1 MTEPKTKKCEVCGEK
16 KPIQDF
22 SKAYKNR
29 CKACVAAEARMH
41 RASQEAATERIRPRL
56 KDGVHRVGS
65 RVVVFKKARIRA
77 TGEIV
82 EVTPQDEPM
91 TYSGYPYKAADGEV
105 EWTYEDKDG
114 YTHEEYHTCPICNG
128 SGNSS
133 PAIEEPTGRM
143 IPIQTTVIGI
153 YENIFNAYQVLML
166 CDAME
171 MLGIDKCKY
180 VASSNANGNS
190 FILTDEI
197 TVVICPCI
205 ADTPSVWVNRKRK

>member
-1 MTEPKTKKCEVCGEK
+1 MTEPKTKKCEVCGEI

-41 RASQEAATERIRPRL
+41 RASQEAAAERIRLRL

-91 TYSGYPYKAADGEV
+91 TYSGYPYKAADGRLIPACALQFEP
-105 EWTYEDKDG
+105 EIDWEQRRYEIAKDVTAAMYSKETEG
-114 YTHEEYHTCPICNG
+114 KYSNPEMIADL
-128 SGNSS
+128 
-133 PAIEEPTGRM
+133 AIR
-143 IPIQTTVIGI
+143 
-153 YENIFNAYQVLML
+153 
-166 CDAME
+166 
-171 MLGIDKCKY
+171 
-180 VASSNANGNS
+180 VAT
-190 FILTDEI
+190 ILTD
-197 TVVICPCI
+197 
-205 ADTPSVWVNRKRK
+205 KLK

>member
-41 RASQEAATERIRPRL
+41 RASQESAAERIRPRL

-91 TYSGYPYKAADGEV
+91 TYSSYPYKAADGRLIPACALQFEP
-105 EWTYEDKDG
+105 EIDWEQRRYEIAKSIMAVNMND
-114 YTHEEYHTCPICNG
+114 
-128 SGNSS
+128 
-133 PAIEEPTGRM
+133 
-143 IPIQTTVIGI
+143 
-153 YENIFNAYQVLML
+153 LML
-166 CDAME
+166 VTKTPECEQSTKEVIAKIAE
-171 MLGIDKCKY
+171 MSVYSANTLIDKLQKGD
-180 VASSNANGNS
+180 VQ
-190 FILTDEI
+190 
-197 TVVICPCI
+197 
-205 ADTPSVWVNRKRK
+205 

>member
-41 RASQEAATERIRPRL
+41 RASQEAAAERIRPRL

-91 TYSGYPYKAADGEV
+91 TYSGYPYKAADGRLIPACALQFEPEIDWEQRRYEIAKDIFVHRLTLPQERLSLTEEADAEIAV
-105 EWTYEDKDG
+105 EL
-114 YTHEEYHTCPICNG
+114 
-128 SGNSS
+128 
-133 PAIEEPTGRM
+133 A
-143 IPIQTTVIGI
+143 
-153 YENIFNAYQVLML
+153 
-166 CDAME
+166 DALVE
-171 MLGIDKCKY
+171 ALKKH
-180 VASSNANGNS
+180 
-190 FILTDEI
+190 
-197 TVVICPCI
+197 P
-205 ADTPSVWVNRKRK
+205 K

>member
-41 RASQEAATERIRPRL
+41 RASQEAAAERIRPRL

-91 TYSGYPYKAADGEV
+91 TYSSYPYKAADGRLIPACALQFEP
-105 EWTYEDKDG
+105 EIDWEQRRYEIAKDVTAAMYSKETEG
-114 YTHEEYHTCPICNG
+114 KYSNPEMIADL
-128 SGNSS
+128 
-133 PAIEEPTGRM
+133 AIR
-143 IPIQTTVIGI
+143 
-153 YENIFNAYQVLML
+153 
-166 CDAME
+166 
-171 MLGIDKCKY
+171 
-180 VASSNANGNS
+180 VAT
-190 FILTDEI
+190 ILTD
-197 TVVICPCI
+197 
-205 ADTPSVWVNRKRK
+205 KLK

>member
-41 RASQEAATERIRPRL
+41 RASQEAAAERIRPRL

-91 TYSGYPYKAADGEV
+91 TYSGYPYKAADGRLIPACALQFEP
-105 EWTYEDKDG
+105 EIDWEQRRYEIAKDVTAAMYSKETEG
-114 YTHEEYHTCPICNG
+114 KYSNPEMIADL
-128 SGNSS
+128 
-133 PAIEEPTGRM
+133 AIR
-143 IPIQTTVIGI
+143 
-153 YENIFNAYQVLML
+153 
-166 CDAME
+166 
-171 MLGIDKCKY
+171 
-180 VASSNANGNS
+180 VAT
-190 FILTDEI
+190 ILTD
-197 TVVICPCI
+197 
-205 ADTPSVWVNRKRK
+205 KLK